1 MMDVRRSLASFA
13 PPVPRRRAI
22 LRAAWLSAVVL
33 TVSAACTTETRVIE
47 PPVPDPVTPTDSNP
61 DWTTLTHGNA
71 SPDYA
76 VVFPDDQVPR
86 LDLAMTQEQWAAI
99 QADVSTLFGFAFG
112 AGGAPTQTFPTED
125 PDYVNVALRFGG
137 KRWDHVGFRL
147 KGNSSLAAAW
157 RGGKFKLPFRLKLD
171 QFAGDY
177 PRIRGQRFYGF
188 RELSFSPAVA
198 DASLIR
204 ERLASE
210 LLRASGVG
218 AARTAFYRVWIDF
231 GGGSRYVGLY
241 TAVEVIDDTYPL
253 HAFGEDDGNLY
264 KPTSTLASFRA
275 DEFEKKSNKSAA
287 DFSDVQAFVA
297 ALNDPRRTAQPS
309 VWRSALEATFDV
321 DHFLRWLAVNTTMV
335 NWDSYGTM
343 AQNYYLYRHNT
354 RGLVWIPWDHNESFT
369 NNPPIV
375 GVQPTF
381 NGLSYTVNE
390 VGPQWPLI
398 RFLIDDPVYNA
409 RYRELL
415 RELRATVF
423 TEAVMHPLIDRLHAQ
438 VAPWAVGETGEYP
451 TATFLPSATAFTDA
465 RPALRAHVSV
475 RRAQSATFAP

>member
-1 MMDVRRSLASFA
+1 MMVVRSVRAGLAA
-13 PPVPRRRAI
+13 LLWRA
-22 LRAAWLSAVVL
+22 RF
-33 TVSAACTTETRVIE
+33 AACALLAVAVTACVTESRLVE
-47 PPVPDPVTPTDSNP
+47 PPVPDPVSPADSNP
-61 DWTTLTHGNA
+61 DWTTLTHGNT

-76 VVFPDDQVPR
+76 EVFPNDEVPR
-86 LDLAMTQEQWAAI
+86 LDLAMSREQWAAI
-99 QADVSTLFGFAFG
+99 QADVSSLFGFSFG
-112 AGGAPTQTFPTED
+112 AGGSPSQTFPTDD
-125 PDYVNVALRFGG
+125 PAYVNVALRFGG

-171 QFAGDY
+171 QFAKDF

-218 AARTAFYRVWIDF
+218 AARTAFYRVWVDF

-253 HAFGEDDGNLY
+253 SAFGEDDGNLY
-264 KPTSTLASFRA
+264 KPTSTLETFRA

-287 DFSDVQAFVA
+287 DFSDVQALVT
-297 ALNDPRRTAQPS
+297 ALNDPLRSAQPAA
-309 VWRSALEATFDV
+309 WRSALEATFDV

-335 NWDSYGTM
+335 NWDAYGTM
-343 AQNYYLYRHNT
+343 AQNYYLYRHST

-381 NGLSYTVNE
+381 NGLSFTMNE
-390 VGPQWPLI
+390 VGAQWPLI
-398 RFLIDDPVYNA
+398 RFLIDDPVYDA

-415 RELRATVF
+415 RELRETVF

-438 VAPWAVGETGEYP
+438 VAPWAIGESGEFP
-451 TATFLPSATAFTDA
+451 SATFLPDAAAFTGA
-465 RPALRAHVSV
+465 RPVLRAHASA
-475 RRAQSATFAP
+475 RRALSAAFAP

>member
-1 MMDVRRSLASFA
+1 MPRHRARRC
-13 PPVPRRRAI
+13 
-22 LRAAWLSAVVL
+22 AAWLSAVL
-33 TVSAACTTETRVIE
+33 LAFTSACTTETRVIE
-47 PPVPDPVTPTDSNP
+47 PPVPDPVAPADSNP
-61 DWTTLTHGNA
+61 DWTTLTHGSA

-86 LDLAMTQEQWAAI
+86 LDLAMTREQWAAI
-99 QADVSTLFGFAFG
+99 QTDVSALFGFAFG
-112 AGGAPTQTFPTED
+112 AGGAPTQSFPTED
-125 PDYVNVALRFGG
+125 PAYVNVALRFGG

-157 RGGKFKLPFRLKLD
+157 RSGKFKLPFRLKLD
-171 QFAGDY
+171 QFADDY

-241 TAVEVIDDTYPL
+241 TAVEVIDDTFPL
-253 HAFGEDDGNLY
+253 SAFGEDDGNLY
-264 KPTSTLASFRA
+264 KPTSTLAAFRA

-297 ALNDPRRTAQPS
+297 ALNDPRRVAQPAK
-309 VWRSALEATFDV
+309 WRAGLEATFDV

-343 AQNYYLYRHNT
+343 AQNYYLYQHRT

-381 NGLSYTVNE
+381 TGLSYTLNE
-390 VGPQWPLI
+390 VSASWPLI
-398 RFLIDDPVYNA
+398 RYLIDDPVYNA

-438 VAPWAVGETGEYP
+438 VAPWAVGETGELP
-451 TATFLPSATAFTDA
+451 TATFLPNAPAFTDA
-465 RPALRAHVSV
+465 RFSLRVHIAV
-475 RRAQSATFAP
+475 RRALSATFAP